1 MFKSTTALLATSA
14 IVSLAAS
21 VASAD
26 VTFSDV
32 VIGGS
37 LAGGATWNDSTLN
50 GIDFVFPDATV
61 GDVNGLT
68 DGDISI
74 SFYGH
79 SSEAGIGSSSVL
91 LSVLGALSGSGTIDF
106 SELVYDAD
114 TGTLIAD
121 YQATFDS
128 FDDLP
133 ASSDIAFDYAAAN
146 IYVVKYLRLSA
157 VDTDAFD
164 FANVSL
170 VEQDFSENE
179 IPAPATGLLLGA
191 GGLLLSTRRRRA

>member
-1 MFKSTTALLATSA
+1 MFKSATAFLATSA
-14 IVSLAAS
+14 IVSVAAS
-21 VASAD
+21 VANAD

-74 SFYGH
+74 SFHGH

-91 LSVLGALSGSGTIDF
+91 LSVLGALSGSGRIDF
-106 SELVYDAD
+106 SELVYDMD

-121 YQATFDS
+121 YKATFDS

-133 ASSDIAFDYAAAN
+133 AVSDIAFDYAASH

-157 VDTDAFD
+157 VDTDDFD

-179 IPAPATGLLLGA
+179 IPAPATGLLLGV
-191 GGLLLSTRRRRA
+191 GGLLFSTRRRRV